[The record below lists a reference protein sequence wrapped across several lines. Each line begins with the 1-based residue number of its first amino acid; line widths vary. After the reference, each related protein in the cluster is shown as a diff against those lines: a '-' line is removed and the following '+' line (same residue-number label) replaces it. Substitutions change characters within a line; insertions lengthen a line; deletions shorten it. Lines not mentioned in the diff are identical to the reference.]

1 MSKQEQLA
9 EYITQDIVGYIM
21 EDDGVDMITAMHR
34 FFTSMTYEKLMDMET
49 GLYRESS
56 AYVYSMYTD
65 ECVRGMLTN
74 N

>member
-9 EYITQDIVGYIM
+9 EYITQDVVSYIM

-34 FFTSMTYEKLMDMET
+34 FFTSMTYEKLMDQET

-56 AYVYSMYTD
+56 AYVYSMYED
-65 ECVRGMLTN
+65 ECVRGALTN
-74 N
+74 G